1 MLTIC
6 AIKSEPDAM
15 IIESITR
22 ENEPAGTIK
31 IIRNQK
37 EAINTIIDTDP
48 DIVWLD
54 ASKESFAAA
63 SKKRVTAPDVNFI
76 FVSEDPGMAFY
87 AMKVRASGF
96 VLGPLTEEA
105 VRDELQNLRY
115 TERKITKLLQVC
127 CFGNFEVFK
136 DGNIVRFSRSLSKEV
151 FAYLID
157 RRGAGCTVQEI
168 CSVIWEHRPVD
179 TNLKSQCRVILSSLR
194 KDLEQ
199 AGAGQV
205 LVKSRNYWGV
215 DTERISCDYYEYL
228 SGRDQRNN
236 QYNGEYMSQYSWVEN
251 TSGRL
256 YQIAVNRE

>member
-6 AIKSEPDAM
+6 AIKSEPDAK

-63 SKKRVTAPDVNFI
+63 SKKRVTAPDINFI

-136 DGNIVRFSRSLSKEV
+136 DGSIVRFSRSLSKEV

-168 CSVIWEHRPVD
+168 CSVIWENRPVD

-205 LVKSRNYWGV
+205 LVKSGNYWRV
-215 DTERISCDYYEYL
+215 DTDRISCDYYDYL
-228 SGRDQRNN
+228 LDRERRENM
-236 QYNGEYMSQYSWVEN
+236 YNGEYMSQYSWAEN

-256 YQIAVNRE
+256 YQHAVK

>member
-6 AIKSEPDAM
+6 TVNSEADTR
-15 IIESITR
+15 IIENITKDID
-22 ENEPAGTIK
+22 PAGTFR
-31 IIRNQK
+31 IIRNRA
-37 EAINTIIDTDP
+37 EAVNAIIDTDP

-54 ASKESFAAA
+54 ASEESFIFASEKRNAA
-63 SKKRVTAPDVNFI
+63 SDINFI
-76 FVSEDPGMAFY
+76 FVSREPEMALY
-87 AMKVRASGF
+87 AMQARASGF
-96 VLGPLTEEA
+96 VLEPLTEEA

-136 DGNIVRFSRSLSKEV
+136 DGSIVRFSRSLSKEV

-179 TNLKSQCRVILSSLR
+179 TNLKSQCRVIISSLK

-205 LVKSRNYWGV
+205 LVKSGNYWRV
-215 DTERISCDYYEYL
+215 DTDRISCDYYDYL
-228 SGRDQRNN
+228 NDIDDM
-236 QYNGEYMSQYSWVEN
+236 YNGEYMSQYSWAES